1 MAYISSNDNQN
12 VQGMNQKKKDE
23 QEDAQMQNNAPVLSG
38 QSATSPTGGQT
49 SQNQPQAPKANSS
62 GGAAGFQQYQ
72 KANQGAATNRLAQSV
87 QQNIGSSANQAQKVT
102 GQATTAFSQKMDQG
116 SLQNRQ
122 NALQDVSGVLGQ
134 ARNVVAAPKV
144 QPIDNKAQ
152 VGVVQP
158 SQSGVSDRGD
168 LNAQQPTQPASPT
181 QVDQAGTERFRDVIN
196 AEYKGPQSL
205 RQAGLYDLA
214 QGRVSD
220 AQRKIDLASKAG
232 SRQDLLSEMY
242 KKPGTDYSRGLSG
255 LDAALLNTNSQ
266 GIQNIVN
273 QNKNIGNLQK
283 DLDRAQAASELS
295 ATGRASE
302 IKNIQEQAR
311 TLFDTE
317 KTAEQKATDD
327 RLAAVVKDWDK
338 LPEYYRNIIRNK
350 EQTSQGIIDKEM
362 AKYNTERSAAL
373 GGLESQTSQQAK
385 NLQKLKEQRG
395 GYLMENFDIREGGVF
410 NPIGNQD
417 TYAAKQAQ
425 LKTFDNQIAQAEQ
438 EYKANQSQLSQ
449 LSAPFQER
457 LNQINQLN
465 KNQAIFSAEEAALLG
480 LQSGQGLYNL
490 GADAIKTAQA
500 EKDRLVSRDEVA
512 RQLALQQLAQLDQQ
526 KRLSQNVAYGDLN
539 KAGTQDTLDALD
551 VAGTQAAIKEAE
563 DLFRQSA
570 EGANITGSGQ
580 KKVSRGNALGKK
592 TKTYY
597 SGVGGNVADMLE
609 QGGYDFDAAQALA
622 SGEQNN
628 ITGGSILQN
637 KDLLKKYLGA
647 TSTDYDEDSKIGGST
662 LESGATGAVTGAAIG
677 GLAGGGFGAAVGG
690 VLGGVTGAALGS
702 NTVDTL
708 QIQTDLLKDLE
719 DKLGIPLVGEYARQ
733 VQDARNVAKS
743 GIQGVA
749 NISNELGPIGQL
761 YGGALSN
768 IGSVVGGI
776 DTGAMKKYGTQV
788 ARQKAIEDLKNKYS
802 NYLQGQGFENRVNV
816 SNNEDTLA
824 RTEGLRQL
832 LAGLDKTNRG

>member
-12 VQGMNQKKKDE
+12 VQGMNQKKKNE
-23 QEDAQMQNNAPVLSG
+23 QEDAQMQTNAPVLSG

-49 SQNQPQAPKANSS
+49 SPGQPQAPKANSS

-102 GQATTAFSQKMDQG
+102 GQATTAFGQKMDQG

-122 NALQDVSGVLGQ
+122 NALQDVSGVLSQ

-144 QPIDNKAQ
+144 QPVDNKAQ

-158 SQSGVSDRGD
+158 STSGVSDRGN
-168 LNAQQPTQPASPT
+168 LTAQQPTQPSAPMS
-181 QVDQAGTERFRDVIN
+181 VDQAGTERFRDVIN

-220 AQRKIDLASKAG
+220 AQRKIDLAGKAG
-232 SRQDLLSEMY
+232 TRQDLLSEMY

-311 TLFDTE
+311 ALFDTE

-373 GGLESQTSQQAK
+373 GGLESETSQQAK

-417 TYAAKQAQ
+417 TYATKQAQ
-425 LKTFDNQIAQAEQ
+425 LKAFDDQIAQAEQ
-438 EYKANQSQLSQ
+438 AYKANQSKLSE
-449 LSAPFQER
+449 LSAPFQDR

-500 EKDRLVSRDEVA
+500 EKDRLVSRNEVA

-526 KRLSQNVAYGDLN
+526 KRLDQNVAYGNLDR
-539 KAGTQDTLDALD
+539 AGTQDTLDALD

-563 DLFRQSA
+563 DLFQQSA
-570 EGANITGSGQ
+570 EGANLTGSGQ
-580 KKVSRGNALGKK
+580 KKVSRGNALSKK

-597 SGVGGNVADMLE
+597 SGVGGNVADML
-609 QGGYDFDAAQALA
+609 QQAGYDFDQAQALA
-622 SGEQNN
+622 AGEGNQVP
-628 ITGGSILQN
+628 GGAILQN
-637 KDLLKKYLGA
+637 KDLLNKYLGA
-647 TSTDYDEDSKIGGST
+647 TSTTYDQDPST
-662 LESGATGAVTGAAIG
+662 FLQSAGTGAAAGYALGGPVGAGVGAAIG
-677 GLAGGGFGAAVGG
+677 GSLDSGNVGEMLLTPGLGMATLASDGLMALDEMGVPIAGALGKGVQDVRNVGASLIKG
-690 VLGGVTGAALGS
+690 VGNSLGGTQG
-702 NTVDTL
+702 
-708 QIQTDLLKDLE
+708 QI
-719 DKLGIPLVGEYARQ
+719 I
-733 VQDARNVAKS
+733 N
-743 GIQGVA
+743 
-749 NISNELGPIGQL
+749 
-761 YGGALSN
+761 N

-802 NYLQGQGFENRVNV
+802 NYLQGQGFENRINV
-816 SNNEDTLA
+816 ANNEDTLA
-824 RTEGLRQL
+824 RTEGLRSL
-832 LAGLDKTNRG
+832 LANLDKTNRG